1 MRSGEG
7 FLLVYSVTDRARY
20 VNKTKKYMRL
30 GEEFVLVYARYDKTI
45 EGKRSMR
52 EHAFVSGGGGMVCSF
67 VSEEQNIVEFFVTYE
82 FEELLNNF

>member
-20 VNKTKKYMRL
+20 VNKTKKYVRL

-45 EGKRSMR
+45 EG
-52 EHAFVSGGGGMVCSF
+52 EGMVCSF

>member
-45 EGKRSMR
+45 EGERSMR
-52 EHAFVSGGGGMVCSF
+52 EHVFVSGGGRGDGLQFCF
-67 VSEEQNIVEFFVTYE
+67 LGTKYC
-82 FEELLNNF
+82 

>member
-45 EGKRSMR
+45 EGERSMR
-52 EHAFVSGGGGMVCSF
+52 EHVFVVGGGEGGWFAVLFLRNKILLSF
-67 VSEEQNIVEFFVTYE
+67 
-82 FEELLNNF
+82 L

>member
-30 GEEFVLVYARYDKTI
+30 GEEFVLVYARYYKTI
-45 EGKRSMR
+45 EGERSMR
-52 EHAFVSGGGGMVCSF
+52 EHVFVSGGGEWFAVLFLRDKILLSF
-67 VSEEQNIVEFFVTYE
+67 
-82 FEELLNNF
+82 L

>member
-45 EGKRSMR
+45 EGERSMR
-52 EHAFVSGGGGMVCSF
+52 EHVFVSGGEGGWFAVLFLRNKILLSF
-67 VSEEQNIVEFFVTYE
+67 
-82 FEELLNNF
+82 L

>member
-45 EGKRSMR
+45 EGERSMR
-52 EHAFVSGGGGMVCSF
+52 EHVFVSTKYC
-67 VSEEQNIVEFFVTYE
+67 
-82 FEELLNNF
+82 

>member
-20 VNKTKKYMRL
+20 VNKTKKYVRL

-45 EGKRSMR
+45 EGERSMR
-52 EHAFVSGGGGMVCSF
+52 EHVFVSGRGGGEGGWFAVLFLRNKILLSF
-67 VSEEQNIVEFFVTYE
+67 
-82 FEELLNNF
+82 L

>member
-30 GEEFVLVYARYDKTI
+30 GEKFVLVYARYDKTI
-45 EGKRSMR
+45 EGERSMR
-52 EHAFVSGGGGMVCSF
+52 EHVFVSGGGGGLQFCF
-67 VSEEQNIVEFFVTYE
+67 
-82 FEELLNNF
+82 

>member
-45 EGKRSMR
+45 EGGRSMR
-52 EHAFVSGGGGMVCSF
+52 EHVFVSGGSF
-67 VSEEQNIVEFFVTYE
+67 VSEEQNIVDFFVTSE

>member
-45 EGKRSMR
+45 EGERSMR
-52 EHAFVSGGGGMVCSF
+52 EHVFVSGGEGEMVCSF
-67 VSEEQNIVEFFVTYE
+67 VSEEQNIVEFFVTYD
-82 FEELLNNF
+82 L

>member
-45 EGKRSMR
+45 ERERSMR
-52 EHAFVSGGGGMVCSF
+52 EHVFVLGGEGGWFAVLFLRNKILLSF
-67 VSEEQNIVEFFVTYE
+67 
-82 FEELLNNF
+82 L